1 MGARLGRMGAERRG
15 IATFCKKVGKEILGV
30 GSEIARSSIDKAE
43 LGDGIQGVLGRVAA
57 VRAG

>member
-1 MGARLGRMGAERRG
+1 MLFSGD
-15 IATFCKKVGKEILGV
+15 KVGKEIFGV

-43 LGDGIQGVLGRVAA
+43 LTDGFQGVLGRVEA